1 MLSQKEAV
9 YQATLEVLS
18 QANLKTNGLPVSKVI
33 PKELRKMVTNKVLEL
48 VKQGQV
54 AFKGTASN
62 SMKHKDSS
70 RMSAYVSGLVSNHWK
85 RDPRLNGSQA
95 TEK

>member
-9 YQATLEVLS
+9 YQATLEVLN
-18 QANLKTNGLPVSKVI
+18 QANLKVNGQPVSKVV
-33 PKELRKMVTNKVLEL
+33 PKELRKMVTDKVLEL

-54 AFKGTASN
+54 EFKGTASN
-62 SMKHKDSS
+62 AMKRKDSS

-95 TEK
+95 TET